1 MTFRTTCPGLAVV
14 CLALGVS
21 ACMGSAR
28 RIQQPLSD
36 FQQALVRDRANSPL
50 TVAVPDAGSIDQQT
64 PNTRSQDQPGRLTR
78 EPRPNFVLP
87 AVEIVALDAL
97 INAVGRRGPESD
109 AYKVN
114 ATSIQSNIKGRWI
127 VDNDPFSVNQL
138 MHPYQGAMYQNIAR
152 SSGLNYWQS
161 LAYTFAGSAMWEIA
175 GETTPPALNDQLASG
190 IAGTFLG
197 ESLFRMANLLV
208 DRSHEHVGFGRGLLV
223 FLASPPTGANRML
236 FGKRFDGVMETHD
249 PAYDLRVQ
257 IGARGTSEH
266 TPGPSL
272 NLGQSEAIADLL
284 VEYGLPGRAGY
295 TYTRPFDYFRLDATA
310 SNVNL
315 VEKVTSHGVLAG
327 RRYEAGDGGGG
338 VWGLYGIYDY
348 LSPQF
353 FRVSTTALSGGTT
366 FERWLSPG
374 LLTQVTLLGGVG
386 YAAVQTIN
394 GTNDRDYHYG
404 MTPQAVETLRLVAGK
419 RVSFD
424 TSARQY
430 FVTGVAGFDTPGT
443 DTILRGEISAAVK
456 VYGRN
461 AVTVR
466 YQTTRRTATF
476 PGFGAQKQSIGT
488 VSLAYTVLGPQR
500 LGATKHR

>member
-1 MTFRTTCPGLAVV
+1 MTVRRIPFWAGAAWLAI
-14 CLALGVS
+14 GVS
-21 ACMGSAR
+21 ACAGGAR
-28 RIQQPLSD
+28 RVQQPLSE
-36 FQQALVRDRANSPL
+36 FQLAMARERAGLAQLP
-50 TVAVPDAGSIDQQT
+50 TDEPQT
-64 PNTRSQDQPGRLTR
+64 TNTQPNERPGRGTT

-87 AVEIVALDAL
+87 VFEIVGMDAL
-97 INAVGRRGPESD
+97 INAAGRRGPEAD
-109 AYKVN
+109 AYRVN
-114 ATSIQSNIKGRWI
+114 GSSIQSNIEGSWI
-127 VDNDPFSVNQL
+127 VDNDPFAVNQM
-138 MHPYQGAMYQNIAR
+138 MHPYQGAMYHNIAR
-152 SSGLNYWQS
+152 SAGLNYWQS
-161 LAYTFAGSAMWEIA
+161 LGYTFAGSVMWELA
-175 GETTPPALNDQLASG
+175 GETTTPALNDQLASG

-208 DRSHEHVGFGRGLLV
+208 DRSHAHVGFGRGLLV
-223 FLASPPTGANRML
+223 FLASPPTGANRVL
-236 FGKRFDGVMETHD
+236 FGKRFDGVMATHD

-257 IGARGTSEH
+257 MGARGTSQN

-272 NLGQSEAIADLL
+272 NLGQREAIADLL

-310 SNVNL
+310 SSVDII
-315 VEKVTSHGVLAG
+315 EKVTSHGVLAG
-327 RRYEAGDGGGG
+327 RRYETGEGGGG
-338 VWGLYGIYDY
+338 VWGVYGIYDY

-353 FRVSTTALSGGTT
+353 FRVSTTAVSGGTS
-366 FERWLSPG
+366 FEKWLSG
-374 LLTQVTLLGGVG
+374 DWLMQVTLLGGVG

-404 MTPQAVETLRLVAGK
+404 MTPQAVETLRLVIGR

-424 TSARQY
+424 VSGRQY

-443 DTILRGEISAAVK
+443 DTILRAEVSAAVK

-466 YQTTRRTATF
+466 YQTTQRTATF
-476 PGFGAQKQSIGT
+476 PGFGPQKQSIGT

-500 LGATKHR
+500 LGAVKRQ

>member
-1 MTFRTTCPGLAVV
+1 MTLRTTRIWLAAAS
-14 CLALGVS
+14 LVS
-21 ACMGSAR
+21 ASACASVSPHV
-28 RIQQPLSD
+28 QQPLTEH
-36 FQQALVRDRANSPL
+36 QLQLALDRAQAP
-50 TVAVPDAGSIDQQT
+50 VAQST
-64 PNTRSQDQPGRLTR
+64 EQPGRETR
-78 EPRPNFVLP
+78 EPRPNYALP
-87 AVEIVALDAL
+87 VIEIVAMDAL
-97 INAVGRRGPESD
+97 INAAGRRGPEAD

-114 ATSIQSNIKGRWI
+114 STSIRSNVEGPWI
-127 VDNDPFSVNQL
+127 IDNDPFAVNQL
-138 MHPYQGAMYQNIAR
+138 MHPYQGAMYHNIAR
-152 SSGLNYWQS
+152 SSGLSFWPS
-161 LAYTFAGSAMWEIA
+161 LGYTFAGSVMWELA
-175 GETTPPALNDQLASG
+175 GETTTPALNDQLASG

-208 DRSHEHVGFGRGLLV
+208 DRSHSHVSFGRGLLV
-223 FLASPPTGANRML
+223 FVTSPPTALNRVA
-236 FGKRFDGVMETHD
+236 FGTRFDGVMPTHD

-257 IGARGTSEH
+257 VGARGTTQNT

-272 NLGQSEAIADLL
+272 NLGQSEAIADVLI
-284 VEYGLPGRAGY
+284 EYGLPGKAGY

-310 SNVNL
+310 STVSV
-315 VEKVTSHGVLAG
+315 VEKLTSHGVLVG
-327 RRYEAGDGGGG
+327 HRYETGEGGGG

-353 FRVSTTALSGGTT
+353 FRVSTTAVSGGTT
-366 FERWLSPG
+366 VERWLSG
-374 LLTQVTLLGGVG
+374 HLLLQATLLGGVG

-404 MTPQAVETLRLVAGK
+404 MTPQAVETLRMVAAN

-424 TSARQY
+424 VSARQY

-443 DTILRGEISAAVK
+443 DTILRAEISAAVK
-456 VYGRN
+456 VYSRH

-476 PGFGAQKQSIGT
+476 PGFGPQKQSIGT

-500 LGATKHR
+500 LGAVKHR

>member
-1 MTFRTTCPGLAVV
+1 MTPRTTRWLAVA
-14 CLALGVS
+14 CLALDVS
-21 ACMGSAR
+21 ACAGGAR
-28 RIQQPLSD
+28 RIDQPLSGVERTL
-36 FQQALVRDRANSPL
+36 APER
-50 TVAVPDAGSIDQQT
+50 SIDQPAPTDAVTPQQT
-64 PNTRSQDQPGRLTR
+64 NIPPTQQPGRVTR

-87 AVEIVALDAL
+87 AVEIVGMDAL
-97 INAVGRRGPESD
+97 INAAGRRGPEAD

-114 ATSIQSNIKGRWI
+114 AASIRSNIDGSWI
-127 VDNDPFSVNQL
+127 VDNDPFAVNQM
-138 MHPYQGAMYQNIAR
+138 MHPYQGAMYHNIAR
-152 SSGLNYWQS
+152 SCGLNYWQS

-175 GETTPPALNDQLASG
+175 GETTTPALNDQLASG

-197 ESLFRMANLLV
+197 ESLFRIANLLV
-208 DRSHEHVGFGRGLLV
+208 DRSHSHVGFGRGLLV
-223 FLASPPTGANRML
+223 FLASPPTGANRVL

-257 IGARGTSEH
+257 IGARGTTQN

-272 NLGQSEAIADLL
+272 NLGRREAIADLL

-295 TYTRPFDYFRLDATA
+295 TYTRPFDYFRLDATV
-310 SNVNL
+310 SSVD
-315 VEKVTSHGVLAG
+315 VIEKVTSHGVLAG
-327 RRYEAGDGGGG
+327 RRYETGEGGGG

-353 FRVSTTALSGGTT
+353 FRLSTTAVSGGTS
-366 FERWLSPG
+366 FERWLLPG
-374 LLTQVTLLGGVG
+374 LLMQVTALGGVG

-404 MTPQAVETLRLVAGK
+404 MTPQAVETLRLVAG
-419 RVSFD
+419 RHVSID

-430 FVTGVAGFDTPGT
+430 FVTEVAGFDTPGT
-443 DTILRGEISAAVK
+443 DTILRAELSATVK
-456 VYGRN
+456 VVGRN
-461 AVTVR
+461 ALTVR

-476 PGFGAQKQSIGT
+476 PGFGPQKQSIGA

-500 LGATKHR
+500 LGAIKHQ